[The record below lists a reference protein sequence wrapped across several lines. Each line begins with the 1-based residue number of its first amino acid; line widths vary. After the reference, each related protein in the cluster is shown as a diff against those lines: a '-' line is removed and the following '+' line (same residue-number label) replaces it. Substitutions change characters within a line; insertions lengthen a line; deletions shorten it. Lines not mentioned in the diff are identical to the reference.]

1 MAEENDFVIQLDR
14 VSKFYPA
21 GKARVKALDG
31 VSLEVTRGE
40 FVSVIGPSGGGK
52 TTLLN
57 CIAGLD
63 HPDEGEI
70 FLNRRPISKMDDAQL
85 TALRRCEI
93 GFIFQ
98 FFNLLPT
105 LTLWE
110 NVELPL
116 LLGAAG
122 KRNEDNI
129 QRLLE
134 YAGLDHRAQSFPAE
148 LSGGEMQRVAIARAL
163 VHEPSIILADEPT
176 GNLDTENGEKIL
188 ALLAQVCKDFKTTIL
203 LVTHNPQAAALGQRC
218 FEIRDGVMRNGR
230 PLSANPAR

>member
-1 MAEENDFVIQLDR
+1 MIEENDFVIQLDR

-21 GKARVKALDG
+21 GNERVKALDG
-31 VSLEVTRGE
+31 VSMEVTRGE

-70 FLNRRPISKMDDAQL
+70 FLNRKPISKMNDAQL
-85 TALRRCEI
+85 TGLRRQEI

-116 LLGAAG
+116 LLGNSG
-122 KRNEDNI
+122 GSNEDNI
-129 QRLLE
+129 KRLLE
-134 YAGLDHRAQSFPAE
+134 YAGLYHRAQSFPAE

-163 VHEPSIILADEPT
+163 VHKPSLILADEPT
-176 GNLDTENGEKIL
+176 GNLDTENGQKIL
-188 ALLAQVCKDFKTTIL
+188 DLLVQVCEDFKTTIL

-218 FEIRDGVMRNGR
+218 FEIRDGALRNGR
-230 PLSANPAR
+230 PAAS